1 MNIYVTVDA
10 NWSIGNNEQLLVRI
24 PRDHKLFLEE
34 TAGKV
39 VIMGRKALQTMPQGL
54 PLQGRTNIVLSQ
66 NKGLQIKGAI
76 VVHSLK
82 ELFDELEQYPTED
95 VYVVGGESIY
105 AQLLPYCDVVH
116 VTKMDHVYAANKSF
130 PNLEKD
136 ASWRLI
142 ADSDEQTYFDI
153 AYEFLKYERVKK
165 DGQ

>member
-66 NKGLQIKGAI
+66 NKGLQIKGATI
-76 VVHSLK
+76 VHSLK

-95 VYVVGGESIY
+95 VYVVGGESTY

-165 DGQ
+165 DGR

>member
-39 VIMGRKALQTMPQGL
+39 IIMGRKALQTMPQGL

-66 NKGLQIKGAI
+66 NKGLQIKGAT

-82 ELFDELEQYPTED
+82 ELFVLLEQYPTED

-105 AQLLPYCDVVH
+105 EQLLPYCDVVH
-116 VTKMDHVYAANKSF
+116 VTKMDHVYASNKSF
-130 PNLEKD
+130 PNLEED
-136 ASWRLI
+136 ASWRLV
-142 ADSDEQTYFDI
+142 ADSEEQTYFDI
-153 AYEFLKYERVKK
+153 AYEFLKYERVQK
-165 DGQ
+165 DGL

>member
-39 VIMGRKALQTMPQGL
+39 IIMGRKALQTMPQGL

-66 NKGLQIKGAI
+66 NKGLQIKGAT

-82 ELFDELEQYPTED
+82 ELFVLLEQYPTED

-105 AQLLPYCDVVH
+105 EQLLPYCDVVH

-130 PNLEKD
+130 PNLEED
-136 ASWRLI
+136 DSWRLV
-142 ADSDEQTYFDI
+142 ADSEEQTYFDI

-165 DGQ
+165 DGL